1 MKAMET
7 KTKAKAKATATATAT
22 KAASR
27 RHLLGL
33 TATTVAAL
41 VCPAAWTQTRPEP
54 PAPSDPPATATSPR
68 PAAAPAPAPVPGD
81 PATAASR
88 SILVLEFELVD
99 DHDNPLTKAAQE
111 IRLRNA
117 GVQLRRELAER
128 QLYRVADPEPTL
140 PLQRELRRQQEFLYR
155 CDDCA
160 AQAGRVAGAD
170 LVMQTWVQKVSE
182 LILNLNV
189 QIYDVAAGRV
199 VFTKS
204 VDMRGN
210 DDVSWNRAVR
220 FLVRDM
226 AEKRE
231 RNPRYGL

>member
-1 MKAMET
+1 MLAGARFRGIPMTLAVAAGVQLAWLPAQAQQEVP
-7 KTKAKAKATATATAT
+7 
-22 KAASR
+22 AASSQQ
-27 RHLLGL
+27 GI
-33 TATTVAAL
+33 
-41 VCPAAWTQTRPEP
+41 
-54 PAPSDPPATATSPR
+54 
-68 PAAAPAPAPVPGD
+68 PAAAL
-81 PATAASR
+81 R
-88 SILVLEFELVD
+88 SLVVLDFELVD
-99 DHDNPLTKAAQE
+99 EQNNPLTKAAQE

-117 GVQLRRELAER
+117 GLQLQRELSER
-128 QLYRVADPEPTL
+128 NLYRVVDPARTEQ
-140 PLQRELRRQQEFLYR
+140 LQRELRLQQEYLYR

-160 AQAGRVAGAD
+160 AQVGRLADVD

-204 VDMRGN
+204 VDLRGN

-226 AEKRE
+226 TEKRE
-231 RNPRYGL
+231 RNPKYGL